1 MRFRGNLAASGFRE
15 MRVLLRNADTGLYFG
30 PEGNWVNDDA
40 QAVAFG
46 SSFSAMQAAL
56 EFKGQNLEL
65 FLSFDN
71 PAFNIS
77 FPLRSVGGGGG
88 RTDPGR

>member
-1 MRFRGNLAASGFRE
+1 
-15 MRVLLRNADTGLYFG
+15 MRVLLRNADSGLYLG

-40 QAVAFG
+40 KAVAFG

-77 FPLRSVGGGGG
+77 FPLRSVQGGGGPTNLG
-88 RTDPGR
+88 R